1 MPTEGTLAV
10 FAVLIPDDDGVTQME
25 QSQDAWAAPPVCS
38 SGGCAARPSPVQ
50 YPPLFGC
57 GTTFPKAPTHRLLLQ
72 MAFGERLNFAIGD
85 GGSLYLTGRPADL
98 RAGRFDR
105 L

>member
-1 MPTEGTLAV
+1 M
-10 FAVLIPDDDGVTQME
+10 
-25 QSQDAWAAPPVCS
+25 
-38 SGGCAARPSPVQ
+38 Q

-57 GTTFPKAPTHRLLLQ
+57 GNTFPQGPTHRLLLQ
-72 MAFGERLNFAIGD
+72 MAFDERLNFAIGD

-105 L
+105 LCSEFQQG